1 MKNKK
6 LNIGLWIAQSYLALF
21 MIGLGVF
28 KLITP
33 IAVLS
38 LKFPWTG
45 MVPKALLVAICFI
58 DISGGLGIFF
68 PSLLRIKPH
77 LTPYAA
83 IGIILLM
90 SSAIIMH
97 ILLGEFILVPLNLI
111 IIAIAGFVYWG
122 RSKRAVVFSKTIG

>member
-1 MKNKK
+1 MKNKI
-6 LNIGLWIAQSYLALF
+6 LNLGLWLAQSYLALF
-21 MIGLGVF
+21 IIGLGIF

-33 IAVLS
+33 IAELS
-38 LKFPWTG
+38 LKLPWTG
-45 MVPKALLVAICFI
+45 MVPKALLVAICI
-58 DISGGLGIFF
+58 VDILGGIGIFF

-77 LTPYAA
+77 LTPWAA

-90 SSAIIMH
+90 LSAIIMH

-122 RSKRAVVFSKTIG
+122 RSKKVVILPKTIG